1 MRIVRDIQC
10 VLHTHEQE
18 EDFFSAVINE
28 YQLAALYINDF
39 RQWSAFSFCFCV
51 CVCLHWYSTQEI
63 RLTVSWSFDSINNI
77 EFVCLT
83 QDSI

>member
-1 MRIVRDIQC
+1 MLIKGVSHQLELITSFLSVYFLSAYRHMRIVRDIQC

-39 RQWSAFSFCFCV
+39 RQ
-51 CVCLHWYSTQEI
+51 
-63 RLTVSWSFDSINNI
+63 
-77 EFVCLT
+77 
-83 QDSI
+83 